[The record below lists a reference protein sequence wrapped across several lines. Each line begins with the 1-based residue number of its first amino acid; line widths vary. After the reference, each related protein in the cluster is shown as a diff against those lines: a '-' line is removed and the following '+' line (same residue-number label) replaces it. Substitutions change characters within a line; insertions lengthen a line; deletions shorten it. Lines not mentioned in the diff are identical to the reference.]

1 MSCREGAV
9 YCWGAGSKGQ
19 LGLGP
24 DKVTKLSSPTRLSS
38 LASATD
44 VFCGQYFTIVK
55 LASGEIVGFGDNK
68 HQQVSADPALRTVTE
83 PRQLAG
89 LSAEDEVSCGWT
101 HLAVTGRGGEVSVR
115 GRDNYHQRGGG
126 GVVMRGV
133 VRALAGS
140 EHCVCLTSEG
150 AAWAWGWN
158 EHGSCGLEPGADT
171 ECVARPA
178 RLPLDNVTAIFVGS
192 AHCFAVVAE

>member
-24 DKVTKLSSPTRLSS
+24 DKVTRLSSPTRLCS

-55 LASGEIVGFGDNK
+55 LAAGEIVGFGDNK
-68 HQQVSADPALRTVTE
+68 HQQVCADPALRTVAE

-89 LSAEDEVSCGWT
+89 LSAEDEVSCGT
-101 HLAVTGRGGEVSVR
+101 HSWSIWISLTGRGYVK
-115 GRDNYHQRGGG
+115 
-126 GVVMRGV
+126 
-133 VRALAGS
+133 
-140 EHCVCLTSEG
+140 
-150 AAWAWGWN
+150 
-158 EHGSCGLEPGADT
+158 
-171 ECVARPA
+171 
-178 RLPLDNVTAIFVGS
+178 I
-192 AHCFAVVAE
+192 